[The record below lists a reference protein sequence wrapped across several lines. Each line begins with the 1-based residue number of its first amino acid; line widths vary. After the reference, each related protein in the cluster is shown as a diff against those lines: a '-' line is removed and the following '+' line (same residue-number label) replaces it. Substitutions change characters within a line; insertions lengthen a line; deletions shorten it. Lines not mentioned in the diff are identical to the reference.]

1 MPVKTRVFVVL
12 DPTCM
17 EQAALEWGEQ
27 VVREF
32 SLRPD
37 REVVL
42 HIYCCI
48 NPDSVAVVQ
57 SNNAAHAQAVTE
69 KRVRGWV
76 DRLAS
81 LPRAEGMDV
90 ITEVEWHDDWR
101 KAIVVAVER
110 AESTIVVKNMT
121 QHSRFVRAVRETS
134 DWTLIRNC
142 PCPMLLVKTGNPTRI
157 KKVLVAVKHSPGD
170 DIYEKANDDI
180 LAAARSITTDLG
192 ATLHVVTAYTGGHP
206 DRQRFADRCGLE
218 RSQVSAAIGA
228 PEKVIAEAA
237 ARQESDLLIIARVA
251 HADSPK
257 SLGSTARKVL
267 DEINTEVLILP
278 VVSR

>member
-1 MPVKTRVFVVL
+1 MAVQMRVFVVL

-32 SLRPD
+32 SSRPD

-42 HIYCCI
+42 HVYCCV
-48 NPDSVAVVQ
+48 NSESVAVVQ
-57 SNNAAHAQAVTE
+57 SENAAHGQAVTE

-81 LPRAEGMDV
+81 VPRAEGMNV
-90 ITEVEWHDDWR
+90 VTEVEWHDDWR
-101 KAIVVAVER
+101 KAIVVAAER
-110 AESTIVVKNMT
+110 SESTIVVKNMT
-121 QHSRFVRAVRETS
+121 QHSRFVRALRETS

-142 PCPMLLVKTGNPTRI
+142 ASPMLLVKTGNPTRI
-157 KKVLVAVKHSPGD
+157 KKVLVAVKHSPD
-170 DIYEKANDDI
+170 DDTYEKANDDI
-180 LAAARSITTDLG
+180 LATARGITADLG
-192 ATLHVVTAYTGGHP
+192 ADLHVVTAYTGGHP
-206 DRQRFADRCGLE
+206 DRQRFADRCGLG

-228 PEKVIAEAA
+228 PEKVIAEVAE
-237 ARQESDLLIIARVA
+237 RQGSDLLIIARVA
-251 HADSPK
+251 HPDSPK
-257 SLGSTARKVL
+257 SLGGTARKVI

-278 VVSR
+278 VAS